1 MRAAPQPGLLL
12 LHQQG
17 GEILGWSCGFTALC
31 LLRNQAESSPGAA
44 GGDAGVVVWPQLPQ
58 QSSGSKVNRAGL
70 WNCYHKGKDKRGFFS
85 GFVFIFFFPL
95 VFLYLGPGPGCQRG
109 FGVSVHSLGSCLILA
124 SKLGLQL
131 PCPVV
136 PGEVDGEVD
145 GLVAAAMNWAAA

>member
-1 MRAAPQPGLLL
+1 MAPATTAELR
-12 LHQQG
+12 QQG
-17 GEILGWSCGFTALC
+17 KQSRPLK
-31 LLRNQAESSPGAA
+31 LLSQG
-44 GGDAGVVVWPQLPQ
+44 
-58 QSSGSKVNRAGL
+58 
-70 WNCYHKGKDKRGFFS
+70 KGQERFF
-85 GFVFIFFFPL
+85 FWVCFYFFFPL